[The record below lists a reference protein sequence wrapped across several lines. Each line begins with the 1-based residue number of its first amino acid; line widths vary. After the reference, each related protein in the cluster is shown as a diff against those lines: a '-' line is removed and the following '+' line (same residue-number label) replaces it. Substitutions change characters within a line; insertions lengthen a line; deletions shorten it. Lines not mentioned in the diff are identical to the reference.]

1 MQLAIYSGV
10 NTLSL
15 PVMLIAM
22 LMDGLE
28 NAMSRLAFSTY
39 LYVCAGYISQ
49 FSSELSSMIANILTH
64 YGREIL
70 RN

>member
-1 MQLAIYSGV
+1 MQLVIYSGV
-10 NTLSL
+10 NTLPL

-28 NAMSRLAFSTY
+28 NVMSRLACLY
-39 LYVCAGYISQ
+39 LYVCADYISQ
-49 FSSELSSMIANILTH
+49 FPSELSNMIANILTH

>member
-28 NAMSRLAFSTY
+28 NVMSRLLFSTY
-39 LYVCAGYISQ
+39 LDVCSEYISL
-49 FSSELSSMIANILTH
+49 FSSELSSMIVNILTH